1 MRVIT
6 IGSALVDIFIHSDH
20 FSKDRHGVVRVGEIG
35 GKFDI
40 DSFVVKTGGGA
51 GNTAVGF
58 SRLGFD
64 VAAIA
69 ETGHDDFAKI
79 VLEDLKKEKVDTSL
93 LIHEKKE
100 ETGGSVILVLE
111 DGSRAVL
118 VHRGASSMLDPKD
131 IDIRELSQS
140 DWIHVSSVSGRK
152 KTLKQI
158 FNTAR
163 FHNVSLSWNPGSS
176 DLKLIQSSDLKIKDV
191 FAKVVLMNKE
201 EWEMIEGK
209 QSQLKEQVE
218 QIVVT
223 DSIRGGKVFLAHG
236 QKLNYKAYPADS
248 KDNTGAGDAFAVGYI
263 ASLLKGKTV
272 EEAADFG
279 AKNSASVVKYFG
291 GKQGLKRKI

>member
-1 MRVIT
+1 MRVVT

-20 FSKDRHGVVRVGEIG
+20 FSKDRHGIVRVGEIG

-40 DSFVVKTGGGA
+40 DSFVIKTGGGA
-51 GNTAVGF
+51 SNTAVGF

-64 VAAIA
+64 TAIIA
-69 ETGHDDFAKI
+69 ETGHDDLAKI
-79 VLEDLKKEKVDTSL
+79 VVDDLKKEKVDVSL
-93 LIHEKKE
+93 LVHERKE

-118 VHRGASSMLDPKD
+118 VHRGASSMLDPYD
-131 IDIRELSQS
+131 IDIKELSEA

-176 DLKLIQSSDLKIKDV
+176 DLKLIQSGELKVEDV
-191 FAKVVLMNKE
+191 FVKVVLMNKE

-209 QSQLKEQVE
+209 QALLKKQVE
-218 QIVVT
+218 QVVVT
-223 DSIRGGKVFLAHG
+223 DSIRGGKVFLPNG
-236 QKLNYKAYPADS
+236 QIIHYKAYPADAV
-248 KDNTGAGDAFAVGYI
+248 DNTGAGDAFAVGYV
-263 ASLLKGKTV
+263 ASLLKGKTI
-272 EEAADFG
+272 EEAVEFG

-291 GKQGLKRKI
+291 GKQGLKREI